1 MNQKHKKTL
10 FLFLG
15 ISLFFSGCCSTSLV
29 GEKTPV
35 EKVYYKSQVGEFD
48 EEKVKEIEKTPYMGD
63 QPSFYPIVIPPVVKK
78 TWICPHLTEEGNMV
92 GGYWLYI
99 IVKEPAWY
107 IEENGQKENI
117 QVVVPYKEK
126 NTTTQENKETKEE

>member
-1 MNQKHKKTL
+1 MNQKHRIL
-10 FLFLG
+10 FLLLG
-15 ISLFFSGCCSTSLV
+15 ISLLASGCASLE
-29 GEKTPV
+29 GDKTPV
-35 EKVYYKSQVGEFD
+35 EKVYYKSQVGGFD
-48 EEKVKEIEKTPYMGD
+48 KEQVKKIEKQPYIGD

-78 TWICPHLTEEGNMV
+78 VWICPHLTEEGNMV

-117 QVVVPYKEK
+117 PVIVPYKEK
-126 NTTTQENKETKEE
+126 GATQGKEEMKEE